1 MVLLKKQCLRIIQ
14 IKGARNN
21 MKNDKWTVESLSKTQ
36 EKALASNDFNHLER
50 YGDFGSYRRVL
61 LGDVVKDSMLGFHNS
76 LKPGP
81 KVDFCH
87 GLLNRRADQISNVL
101 DVGCGMG
108 YTAKELARLYKNAKV
123 VAVDI
128 SSDAVEYGT
137 KNFPEVDFVC
147 QAIEPENPVIG
158 QFDIIFAFEFYPFTR
173 TSDSNVHLGYLKYFL
188 SMLNADGQLLIHL
201 MWGQC
206 DSIFSTIRNIEKEL
220 PEFKFSIHN
229 VPSEKVHRIVK
240 IPFLSVV
247 FDSLAR
253 LFLSRAPNKGIVIS
267 RI

>member
-61 LGDVVKDSMLGFHNS
+61 LGDDVKDSMLGFHNS

-87 GLLNRRADQISNVL
+87 GLLNRRADQISNIL

-173 TSDSNVHLGYLKYFL
+173 TSDSNTHLSYIKYFL
-188 SMLNADGQLLIHL
+188 SQLNSDGHLLIHFL
-201 MWGQC
+201 WNNSE
-206 DSIFSTIRNIEKEL
+206 SIFSTIRNIEKEL
-220 PEFKFSIHN
+220 PEFKFSIHT
-229 VPSEKVHRIVK
+229 VPNEKIHRIVK
-240 IPFLSVV
+240 IPFLSVF
-247 FDSLAR
+247 FDFLAR
-253 LFLSRAPNKGIVIS
+253 FFLRRAPNKGIVIS

>member
-1 MVLLKKQCLRIIQ
+1 MVLLKKKCSRVIQ

-21 MKNDKWTVESLSKTQ
+21 MKNDKWTVVNLSKTQ
-36 EKALASNDFNHLER
+36 EKALASNDFNDLER

-61 LGDVVKDSMLGFHNS
+61 LGDVVKDSMLGSHNS

-108 YTAKELARLYKNAKV
+108 YTAKELARLYKNAKI

-128 SSDAVEYGT
+128 SSDAVEYGS

-188 SMLNADGQLLIHL
+188 SQLNADGQLLIHL
-201 MWGQC
+201 MWGNC

>member
-1 MVLLKKQCLRIIQ
+1 
-14 IKGARNN
+14 
-21 MKNDKWTVESLSKTQ
+21 MKNDKWYTVESLSKTQ

-87 GLLNRRADQISNVL
+87 GLLNRRADQISSIL

-108 YTAKELARLYKNAKV
+108 YTAKELARLYKNANV

-128 SSDAVEYGT
+128 SSDAVEYGA
-137 KNFPEVDFVC
+137 KNFPEVNFVC
-147 QAIEPENPVIG
+147 QKIEPQNSVIG

-188 SMLNADGQLLIHL
+188 SQLNADGQLLIHL
-201 MWGQC
+201 MWGNC

-220 PEFKFSIHN
+220 PEFKFSIHT
-229 VPSEKVHRIVK
+229 VPNEKVHRIFK